1 MNVILQIVQQRKTL
15 VALIGGG
22 ILGLVLGLVYA
33 WMIQPVEYY
42 NATPGNL
49 RSDFRE
55 NYILWVAAQYNQD
68 GNQEEALKRLGAEF
82 WDKEELVKVLDRLIE
97 KHGGAEATHLRA
109 LKAIL
114 GGAPAVTPAES
125 GGAGGLASSVF
136 KICGSALLLV
146 ACVALVVFLVSRI
159 RAQRAAP
166 QVVDRGLVARVP
178 VEQVSWGAEGPPL
191 VQFTTSYALGDDHYD
206 PSFSIEMEN
215 GEFMGECGVS
225 ISETIGVGSPS
236 KVTAFEVWLFDKS
249 DIRTVTRVL
258 MSDYAFNDEAMKA
271 KLSPKGEPTLATQGK
286 DAFLETKTL
295 RIRARIAEM
304 EYGVGDSPSN
314 SFFEKFKVD
323 LAVWVLPEQEGAQVE
338 VGDDMRAMPPVL

>member
-1 MNVILQIVQQRKTL
+1 MNVILQTVQRRKTL
-15 VALIGGG
+15 VALICGG
-22 ILGLVLGLVYA
+22 ILGLVLGLFYA
-33 WMIQPVEYY
+33 WMLQPVEYY
-42 NATPGNL
+42 NATPGDL
-49 RSDFRE
+49 RSDFQE
-55 NYILWVAAQYNQD
+55 DYLLWVAAQYNQD
-68 GNQEEALKRLGAEF
+68 GNQEEALKNLGVEF
-82 WDKEELVKVLDRLIE
+82 WGEEELVKALDGLIKE
-97 KHGGAEATHLRA
+97 HGGAEATHLRA

-114 GGAPAVTPAES
+114 GSTPIVTPAASE
-125 GGAGGLASSVF
+125 GAGNLGSAVF

-146 ACVALVVFLVSRI
+146 ACVALVVFLISRI

-166 QVVDRGLVARVP
+166 KVVDRGLVARVP
-178 VEQVSWGAEGPPL
+178 VEQVSWGTEGPPL

-215 GEFMGECGVS
+215 GEFMGECGVG

-271 KLSPKGEPTLATQGK
+271 KLSPKGEPMLATQGK

-304 EYGVGDSPSN
+304 GYGVGDSPSN
-314 SFFEKFKVD
+314 SFFEKFKID
-323 LAVWVLPEQEGAQVE
+323 LAVWVLPEEGGAQAK
-338 VGDDMRAMPPVL
+338 VGDDIYAMPPML